1 MRAADVVRGKD
12 RRNAGLEDLGA
23 GRFALR
29 CDLTFATVT
38 SILNE
43 SERLFAP
50 HESIGI
56 DMSGVAQADTAGL
69 ALLLEWLSRARDAGR
84 QIAYENIPPQISAVA
99 EISEVAE
106 LLRRTQGSGAD

>member
-1 MRAADVVRGKD
+1 MPAADVVRRKD
-12 RRNAGLEDLGA
+12 QANAGLEDLGH
-23 GRFALR
+23 GRFALH
-29 CDLTFATVT
+29 CDLTFETVT
-38 SILNE
+38 SLLDE

-84 QIAYENIPPQISAVA
+84 QIAYENIPSQISAVA
-99 EISEVAE
+99 EISEVTE
-106 LLRRTQGSGAD
+106 LLRGTQGGK